1 MFSAPNPEESEN
13 PHKNWKLSTN
23 NPSLRL
29 YVRLEIDHK
38 NTQTQTRPSTSPLN
52 PRHRRGS
59 QRQGP
64 ELVRNAHVSVTPGL
78 LSQLVKALGRGKM
91 FGKCGKL
98 REALDLF
105 NEMKNQGSGPRG
117 VRLQPAHVRNG
128 EGWYGVPKRA
138 VEMFEA
144 TKQPGGCKNDENE
157 ERDER

>member
-29 YVRLEIDHK
+29 YVRREIDHK

-52 PRHRRGS
+52 PRHRRRS

-64 ELVRNAHVSVTPGL
+64 
-78 LSQLVKALGRGKM
+78 

-105 NEMKNQGSGPRG
+105 NEMKNQGSGP
-117 VRLQPAHVRNG
+117 
-128 EGWYGVPKRA
+128 
-138 VEMFEA
+138 
-144 TKQPGGCKNDENE
+144 
-157 ERDER
+157 